1 MKVFCDL
8 HPESPVEYFCG
19 SHNKL
24 MCHECTFEL
33 HSDHIDL
40 CQRVLKRQFDSYVDI
55 ITERLEGE
63 KQRIAELSARFQR
76 FRLKDGDYE
85 TAEGFMSIV
94 NDAQRTLA

>member
-1 MKVFCDL
+1 MSFAGKKFARNL
-8 HPESPVEYFCG
+8 WRRRAS
-19 SHNKL
+19 NL
-24 MCHECTFEL
+24 MELKSGWWHFE
-33 HSDHIDL
+33 
-40 CQRVLKRQFDSYVDI
+40 KEN
-55 ITERLEGE
+55 EREKLEGE